1 MTSAARYA
9 VGIDGDSA
17 HTKSPSPAIGRGF
30 QAVNST
36 AKNSPDMRINTLL
49 NNEEAQPEAPSAAT
63 TPAPVKKGPGRGNW
77 RRKKAA
83 DGTPGTGRTASGEGS
98 HHVPLLP
105 NNGSMFVNETPG
117 AGIPATPGSGFT
129 NTFGHGSPGRGAT
142 IAFQPP
148 NTGDHVPTPSYQ
160 AQKRHRGVTQHQNA
174 IINHRKQQI
183 DYTLDRRIR
192 KIHIRARDRREEEG
206 AFFRAWKRIK
216 RMPTDYDSEE
226 EMIKSRKGRDR
237 TDKDED
243 WRRTKEAQNG
253 ADDTDWRRARS
264 LLAGFVRVD
273 NEASDLG
280 EEAKALA
287 KSLRQCSR
295 RLDRWQEATRP
306 GDLVTVSRRRQAEGL
321 LYARRSSVTWEDD
334 AVDDDDPPVPVIKKI
349 APKPRK
355 SAGKAKAKVEPVE
368 DVQMEDQVVEPD
380 GAGEADLNEE
390 DLELL
395 GEVDADED
403 EGEDESSVDE
413 EMANSCY

>member
-1 MTSAARYA
+1 
-9 VGIDGDSA
+9 
-17 HTKSPSPAIGRGF
+17 
-30 QAVNST
+30 
-36 AKNSPDMRINTLL
+36 MRINTLL
-49 NNEEAQPEAPSAAT
+49 NNEEAPAEAPPAAAAVT

-77 RRKKAA
+77 RRNKKTA
-83 DGTPGTGRTASGEGS
+83 DGTPATGRSASGEGS

-117 AGIPATPGSGFT
+117 AGIPATPGSAFT
-129 NTFGHGSPGRGAT
+129 NTFGHHGSPGRGAT

-206 AFFRAWKRIK
+206 ALFRAWKRIK

-237 TDKDED
+237 SDKDED

-287 KSLRQCSR
+287 RSLRQCSR
-295 RLDRWQEATRP
+295 RLDRWQESANP
-306 GDLVTVSRRRQAEGL
+306 GQAVTLSRSRQADGL
-321 LYARRSSVTWEDD
+321 LYSTRPSVSWEDD
-334 AVDDDDPPVPVIKKI
+334 AVDDDEPPVPIIKKI

-355 SAGKAKAKVEPVE
+355 SAGKGKAKVEPVE
-368 DVQMEDQVVEPD
+368 DVEMEEDVAGPD
-380 GAGEADLNEE
+380 GPGEADLNEE

-395 GEVDADED
+395 GEVDARSDIED
-403 EGEDESSVDE
+403 EESDE
-413 EMANSCY
+413 EMVDAETRW